1 MFRKVKH
8 VWSLTPADLIQGG
21 GEDFLVCV
29 YLFHLLTAALEYSK
43 RGGMDARQVR
53 QVFIAIH

>member
-1 MFRKVKH
+1 MKH
-8 VWSLTPADLIQGG
+8 VWSLTSADLIQDG

-29 YLFHLLTAALEYSK
+29 HLFHILTTALEYSK

-53 QVFIAIH
+53 QVVFHH